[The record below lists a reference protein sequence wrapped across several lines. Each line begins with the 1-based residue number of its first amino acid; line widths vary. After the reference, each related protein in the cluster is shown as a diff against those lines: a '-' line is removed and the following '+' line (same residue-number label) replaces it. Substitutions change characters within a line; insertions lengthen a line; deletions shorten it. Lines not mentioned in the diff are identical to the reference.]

1 VLGKL
6 LIAAVAVGVAAIPA
20 GAMTSTRGTA
30 QNVVA
35 QSVLMP
41 GVGYQREV
49 DYTPH
54 GPVVLDIVT
63 APKPDGTLYTLTPAL
78 SNGAIVGTQKLT
90 DLEKSVSGGATVVGV
105 NGDFYNANPGSPYG
119 MLMRGG
125 ALDYAPASARS
136 SLGIAADGTLSVARV
151 AFDGTWRGTGQRRQ
165 LDLNRAPVAGHAT
178 LYTPA
183 WGPTTPAETGVVE
196 DVLAGL
202 PPTTPNRSLPAV
214 VTQQLSQGGTAIPP
228 GGAVLVG
235 RGAQATHLVA
245 EAPVGTS
252 MEIRLTLTPDWS
264 GMSGAIGGGPLLVSG
279 GKAVFRADENFD
291 NRTLSARTA
300 RSAIG
305 QLPDGRILLVTVEG
319 GNVAYSSGMT
329 NYELAVELARL
340 HAVTAVALGSG
351 TPAAMAFDGSLL
363 TRPSARV
370 EQPVSDAV
378 FLSYTGVYQAP
389 PATDVLSPNADGVDD
404 QQTFTYKLV
413 RPSQLT
419 ATLVAPDHS
428 TQTLA
433 QDAEQPGLHT
443 LKWDGRL
450 PDGTAA
456 PEGRWKLSVTA
467 VDDRGI
473 TSTADRQFDLND
485 TLGSLQATPA
495 SAQLRRGA
503 RSVLATSFQL
513 AHAAH
518 VRVTVET
525 RSGIVIATMLDRPL
539 QPGSHTVRWNG
550 RTWTGALAFTGAYQ
564 VHVAAANSIGNVSLV
579 APFVARRS

>member
-1 VLGKL
+1 
-6 LIAAVAVGVAAIPA
+6 
-20 GAMTSTRGTA
+20 
-30 QNVVA
+30 
-35 QSVLMP
+35 
-41 GVGYQREV
+41 
-49 DYTPH
+49 
-54 GPVVLDIVT
+54 
-63 APKPDGTLYTLTPAL
+63 
-78 SNGAIVGTQKLT
+78 
-90 DLEKSVSGGATVVGV
+90 
-105 NGDFYNANPGSPYG
+105 
-119 MLMRGG
+119 
-125 ALDYAPASARS
+125 
-136 SLGIAADGTLSVARV
+136 
-151 AFDGTWRGTGQRRQ
+151 
-165 LDLNRAPVAGHAT
+165 
-178 LYTPA
+178 
-183 WGPTTPAETGVVE
+183 
-196 DVLAGL
+196 
-202 PPTTPNRSLPAV
+202 
-214 VTQQLSQGGTAIPP
+214 
-228 GGAVLVG
+228 
-235 RGAQATHLVA
+235 
-245 EAPVGTS
+245 
-252 MEIRLTLTPDWS
+252 
-264 GMSGAIGGGPLLVSG
+264 
-279 GKAVFRADENFD
+279 
-291 NRTLSARTA
+291 
-300 RSAIG
+300 
-305 QLPDGRILLVTVEG
+305 
-319 GNVAYSSGMT
+319 
-329 NYELAVELARL
+329 
-340 HAVTAVALGSG
+340 
-351 TPAAMAFDGSLL
+351 MAFDGSLL

-503 RSVLATSFQL
+503 RSVLAASFQL